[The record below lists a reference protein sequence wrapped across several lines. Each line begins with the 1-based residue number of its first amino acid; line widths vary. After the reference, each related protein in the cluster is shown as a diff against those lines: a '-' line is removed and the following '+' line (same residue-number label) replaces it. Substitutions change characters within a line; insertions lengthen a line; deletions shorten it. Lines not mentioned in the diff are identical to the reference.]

1 MTREKTTTTIISVGM
16 LLFAGLARCQ
26 EDQNKYSDAI
36 EGAKYA
42 KHYQPIGDV
51 ISEENRLKEQETN
64 SLTPRFYSEHTD
76 YVIGQPVQDVFD
88 YTQSRKIIKEV
99 KNQVGNLQLDE
110 NRVRPAN
117 PESSSPLLAPARV
130 AVAGGQGVADEEGV
144 FPALPPPVFHQGVAR
159 LSSYPS
165 AAATALYPPTASLY
179 PPPPA
184 NAALFPAINAF
195 GGGGVGQIS
204 FPQISVTSSYSIL
217 F

>member
-1 MTREKTTTTIISVGM
+1 MS
-16 LLFAGLARCQ
+16 F
-26 EDQNKYSDAI
+26 
-36 EGAKYA
+36 
-42 KHYQPIGDV
+42 
-51 ISEENRLKEQETN
+51 
-64 SLTPRFYSEHTD
+64 F
-76 YVIGQPVQDVFD
+76 
-88 YTQSRKIIKEV
+88 
-99 KNQVGNLQLDE
+99 
-110 NRVRPAN
+110 RPAN

-195 GGGGVGQIS
+195 GGGGVGQIA